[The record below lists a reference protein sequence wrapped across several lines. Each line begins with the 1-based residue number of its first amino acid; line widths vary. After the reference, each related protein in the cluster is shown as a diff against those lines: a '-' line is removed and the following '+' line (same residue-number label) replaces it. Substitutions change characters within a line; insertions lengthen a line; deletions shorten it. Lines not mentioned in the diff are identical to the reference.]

1 MVNDKPRR
9 FFKHFRANEDAQK
22 IADALRAA
30 LKHEKVANTLTDIA
44 PRTELHDQRDKVDPG
59 ARAKPHPETGSRSPL
74 RKSLSSDIRR
84 VLWARS
90 LRAFGDGYVA
100 ILLPL
105 HLSRL
110 GYDAFGVGV
119 ISTATLLGSALLT
132 LAIGL
137 VAYRIPRRRALL
149 AAGSPDGGDR
159 TGICRDRRLLAAAR
173 DRLRRN
179 AQPVRRRR
187 QRLPAARAH
196 GHRPCRRRRGTDGG
210 VRPLQLRRRVLRC
223 PRGALG
229 RHGGLARPGHS
240 HHRPRWRP
248 CSGCTAVIGLLTF
261 FLYRHLSP
269 QVEAGTD
276 SPPAPLGPSRGIVY
290 RLAALFSVDA
300 FGGGLVINALLAL
313 WLSERFGISVA
324 TIGAIFFVTSLC
336 SAVSYFAAVPLARRF
351 GLINTMVFTH
361 LPSSLFLILTAFA
374 PTIWIAFGL
383 LILRSLLSQ
392 MDVPTRSS
400 YVMAVVRPE
409 ERPAAASVTAVPRS
423 LASARRAAP
432 VRMAADRVA
441 VRLAARARRHPEGGL
456 RPGAAAAVLGHQAAG
471 GALMRLSFGTSRC
484 CSRGRARFRQARHG
498 QRGRGAGWQARQG
511 CLRHFCWH
519 HGEAPLG
526 VVHKRTHW
534 PIQT

>member
-1 MVNDKPRR
+1 VEPGTGGKAVPEAGPRIR
-9 FFKHFRANEDAQK
+9 
-22 IADALRAA
+22 L
-30 LKHEKVANTLTDIA
+30 
-44 PRTELHDQRDKVDPG
+44 PP
-59 ARAKPHPETGSRSPL
+59 
-74 RKSLSSDIRR
+74 DIRR
-84 VLWARS
+84 VLVARS

-110 GYDAFGVGV
+110 GYDAFGVGA

-137 VAYRIPRRRALL
+137 VAYRIPRRRGLL
-149 AAGSPDGGDR
+149 AAGLLMAVTGLGFAGLEGFWPLLVIAFVGTLNPSGGDVSIFLPLEHTVVAHVVTDEER
-159 TGICRDRRLLAAAR
+159 TAVFAR
-173 DRLRRN
+173 YSFVG
-179 AQPVRRRR
+179 AFF
-187 QRLPAARAH
+187 
-196 GHRPCRRRRGTDGG
+196 
-210 VRPLQLRRRVLRC
+210 
-223 PRGALG
+223 GALG
-229 RHGGLARPGHS
+229 ALSVGTVDWLSPLIAPPTTTRILFGLYS
-240 HHRPRWRP
+240 
-248 CSGCTAVIGLLTF
+248 VIGLLTF

-300 FGGGLVINALLAL
+300 FGGGLVINALLSL

-361 LPSSLFLILTAFA
+361 LPSSLFLVLTAFA
-374 PTIWIAFGL
+374 PTIWSAFGL

-423 LASARRAAP
+423 LASA
-432 VRMAADRVA
+432 V
-441 VRLAARARRHPEGGL
+441 
-456 RPGAAAAVLGHQAAG
+456 
-471 GALMRLSFGTSRC
+471 
-484 CSRGRARFRQARHG
+484 
-498 QRGRGAGWQARQG
+498 
-511 CLRHFCWH
+511 
-519 HGEAPLG
+519 APLLSG
-526 VVHKRTHW
+526 WLLTLTPFGW
-534 PIQT
+534 PLVLAGTLKAAYDLTLLRQFSAIKPPEER